1 MKLIII
7 NLWCFV
13 VYIFVP
19 YLWTNPQIFVSRV
32 WKERYYIQQWVL
44 LFFGLFSF
52 MMFCME
58 MYMELQLDLP
68 LLSTCDVLMELIDV
82 YSNQPHD
89 ENAAPSYV
97 ELKYYCHG
105 LVKPSKV
112 NPLHVIFGLRGVLA
126 RQGKSF
132 KPCTLTLVE
141 WYKNPLANLYFIP
154 RLDL

>member
-1 MKLIII
+1 
-7 NLWCFV
+7 
-13 VYIFVP
+13 
-19 YLWTNPQIFVSRV
+19 
-32 WKERYYIQQWVL
+32 
-44 LFFGLFSF
+44 
-52 MMFCME
+52 ME

-68 LLSTCDVLMELIDV
+68 LLSTCDVLMESIDV